1 MASKFNITA
10 ELNLQ
15 TKNLGKVVNDLRNQ
29 FQGANL
35 NIKIKDLSKAQSQM
49 QSLGKAAKAADKTLS
64 DFGAGFAQAVKKFS
78 VVTAATA
85 TLISFTRALKSGVGD
100 AIEFERELI
109 KVSQAAGKSAS
120 DLQYLSKEIT
130 KISTAFGAS
139 SKDLI
144 SVARTLTQAGI
155 SADKVTASLK
165 ILAQTSLTASFES
178 IQDTTEG
185 AIALLNQFGREAQRA
200 GTEIQFLE
208 DSLNAI
214 NQVSKS
220 FAVESSDLITAIR
233 TTGSAFQSA
242 GGDLNELLALFTSV
256 RSTTRESA
264 ESIATGFRTIFT
276 RVQRVDTIQAL
287 KEMGIELQDASGKFV
302 GPIEAVK
309 RLSAALN
316 TIDPRDYRFNLVVEQ
331 LGGFRQVSKVIPL
344 IQQFNVSQRAL
355 NVAQESSGSVAK
367 DAATA
372 QQSLAVQI
380 DKVRE
385 EFKAL
390 IREMVSTSTFQS
402 FARDAL
408 AIASA
413 LIKVADS
420 IKPLLPLLA
429 GFAAIKLGQGFATQ
443 LKAITGVKRN
453 AGGEIP
459 RFASGGVVPGSG
471 NSDTIPAML
480 TPGEFVIKKSSVKK
494 LGIDN
499 LARMNKYADGGFVVK
514 PEAGKF
520 GGFFLQPEDKADSY
534 LTSPGISVSNEGVKN
549 KILSNISSGGAK
561 KFGPKTK
568 SLEGEDLELVK
579 KQAVT
584 DYKTGYQDINTAI
597 DKGIITQE
605 QYKEYLSTGT
615 LETNVPLAA
624 QPKTK
629 EANEKYRKE
638 FFDRPAGNESFSSL
652 VGKLESDR
660 KKFNAGLASQTTKS
674 KPGILAANIPKKEQ
688 DLLKKGVKI
697 AADEGDVPAF
707 YIGDNDAEKSPK
719 MRKAVADITRDGFS
733 RIIEDITKDAAFQ
746 NIGTPPL
753 GATPETL
760 ANAVDN
766 LFSSVANSARV
777 TIEGYVLEGISSALT
792 GAQLAGSDASWDFD
806 QLTADNKVGLS
817 NMFGGGDRMSAL
829 MSADA
834 KRTLSQKSKSSIIS
848 KKIASSLAQY
858 PNLIDTVTAFANGG
872 MANGEDTV
880 PAMLTPG
887 EFVFNKKSAQNIGYS
902 ALHRMNKIGKYAK
915 GGIVQHFANGGT
927 PTPTTFA
934 SGSSNPAIQEMIT
947 SLKNLADVTRTT
959 TDQTEVQADVEARHI
974 AVIDK
979 LIPLLEQW
987 YSEGKNLEEMFH
999 VIAQG
1004 ALELGDAFDFSIGS
1018 IRKATEV
1025 GKFMQKGAT
1034 AEGAAEKAKS
1044 VADRDKP
1051 LDPKESAAATR
1062 ARKAEIKA
1070 LEESKKAIKDEEKAR
1085 QESSEKSKG
1094 IGKKSLEIDANLSFL
1109 ASTALATALQFS
1121 GFSDAIKDGL
1131 TAFTSTFGSVM
1142 LIGKA
1147 MMDFGET
1154 LGIGTAAAKAAAV
1167 ANQTEAAASNA
1178 SAAADSTEATASTN
1192 AAIADTE
1199 EAVASKAAAG
1209 GGLLKSLGKFNTA
1222 LIGISVAFAAFQAI
1236 SAYYARKQK
1245 EAADKLEEMSK
1256 KISEATSDSI
1266 EISKTQYLSQA
1277 GKVKN
1282 RQQILDDATG
1292 PERLRLLD
1300 DPSLYFDIQL
1310 ASLDLQSSFY
1320 DGSIALN
1327 DYNKSLKKSE
1337 ALTTQELMNLS
1348 KNLKTETL
1356 KIADTIDKTFA
1367 DVSVANLN
1375 KDEIEK
1381 NKELLAR
1388 YNQAQEQY
1396 IGDLKGR
1403 LAKSIANFGMDKESQ
1418 AIKDEII
1425 ATAET
1430 IAEATAM
1437 MRYAKVEDRVVAGY
1451 AIDQSIKLASAQ
1463 ASLELNQL
1471 EQQVI
1476 QTQIAISK
1484 ENALREKLLGTI
1496 NEQIAFSDAIMAAKN
1511 NIEDFNSEFANT
1523 LALSTGEGQLK
1534 STVPSSRA
1542 IEQLKPGKELNDALE
1557 FIRGVED
1564 QAFGGSRRVSGGLQ
1578 AASALRLDSGAI
1590 KRDLVGQMIPALGEQ
1605 AGGKLPPV
1613 QEAMTKMYTDRLQQ
1627 AGVNDP
1633 EIAKKIGDIIG
1644 TAIQEKA
1651 KSGGGALTEEDIS
1664 RIDDQVKQY
1673 AEQLKKAGIDI
1684 VEVYRQYEQ
1693 SQREAM
1699 QQILD
1704 LYKQE
1709 AEWRAKAIDIGMEQ
1723 SQYQLSMLPEG
1734 NERDRAG
1741 LQAQIVK
1748 QEREAQAERIFTAP
1762 KDVLQ
1767 KIGQGGGQGREKFL
1781 AGDVQG
1787 LVKEYDDLKQRLKD
1801 SNNPKEQER
1810 LRAQMRETETA
1821 LETLA
1826 ESTTELTFAQEKEA
1840 KAKAGVEQI
1849 KSAREAYAFG
1859 SDDQRSQ
1866 MIQSSNFLNMFFK
1879 NPMFKQ
1885 MIQRTGLNE
1894 AERQGVMQYASMF
1907 KDVKMG
1913 AFGGRTGQEVIDYF
1927 TNQEAG
1933 RMFGPEARAALEQQ
1947 QAARNQVNAVY
1958 ERRKEAAL
1966 ARSGLTGQARED
1978 LKIQL
1983 ANAKTPAE
1991 VMQIEYQQSL
2001 ETLDKDT
2008 KDLNSR
2014 LEDVGIKIAKLGD
2027 EQLKELNKKL
2037 GELKAEEVKLKD
2049 SIETLSRDIK
2059 ELSKKI
2065 NPSDPELKLATGGL
2079 VHRADGGPI
2088 YASRGTLVNFKPKG
2102 TDTIPAM
2109 LSAGEY
2115 VIRKSSVDKYGK
2127 EFMDSINSGNFS
2139 EGAMYAARGGMSRR
2153 QYYKRRAEKRQDRK
2167 SDPRDKR
2174 KTLYIPNT
2182 DIPYEEIYSSLY
2194 IQGANDT
2201 ESLINSLQYIADSMQ
2216 YQPINSKE
2224 MNQLQRMV
2232 ISSKVARIKNSL
2244 ANSISNLQIPVD
2256 DARYIEIREGYK
2268 NYVDTN
2274 NLKDLYGN
2282 ADKNIFGSIWGIP
2295 KSGLS
2300 KYLLRNQIG
2309 EGESDIHPNQ
2319 TSLMLPNFNF
2329 QYDRFIADAKD
2340 AHKILVF
2347 RQQTERDMIEKQKRQ
2362 NAKNKSTGGVI
2373 YRASGGDINFHPGE
2387 PKGTDDIPAWLTEGE
2402 FVVNARSTKKHRA
2415 LLEQINRSKGG
2426 PVYAANGGIMG
2437 FDGMKNGMM
2446 RAFDSLVS
2454 KMISQFSNYT
2464 KSIQQS
2470 FENKKWADLG
2480 AFEDKKWGDIADFN
2494 NYAAFGPSNDSLN
2507 YSQDMPSVMNV
2518 GLPQFNNPTLMMG
2531 RGFANGGNVFGKGV
2545 DKNLFLASDNE
2556 FVVNKK
2562 GVNAVGPGFLNMIN
2576 KGEIPGF
2583 YNGGFTGNT
2592 PTSGSNY
2599 GGGSGGNIAGSILES
2614 LQNGA
2619 KYILD
2624 AFNQGG
2630 LMGVAD
2636 KLASFSKSIETI
2648 SNINMTHTVN
2658 LQGSVTIAGVPDTGK
2673 IADAI
2678 RETVGDMIVSEV
2690 KRQINTQRREDK
2702 ERP

>member
-15 TKNLGKVVNDLRNQ
+15 TKNLGKVVNDLRSQ

-35 NIKIKDLSKAQSQM
+35 NIKIKDLSKAQSQI
-49 QSLGKAAKAADKTLS
+49 QSLGKAAKATDKTLS

-78 VVTAATA
+78 VITAATG
-85 TLISFTRALKSGVGD
+85 TLISFTRALKSGVGE

-109 KVSQAAGKSAS
+109 KVSQAAGKSAN

-130 KISTAFGAS
+130 KISTTFGAS

-144 SVARTLTQAGI
+144 AVARTLTQAGI

-185 AIALLNQFGREAQRA
+185 AIALLNQFGREAQKT
-200 GTEIQFLE
+200 GTEVQFLE
-208 DSLNAI
+208 NSLNAI

-220 FAVESSDLITAIR
+220 FAVESSDLVTAIR

-302 GPIEAVK
+302 GPVEAVK

-355 NVAQESSGSVAK
+355 NIAQESSGSVAK

-390 IREMVSTSTFQS
+390 IREMVGTSTFQS

-471 NSDTIPAML
+471 NGDTVPAML

-494 LGIDN
+494 LGINN

-534 LTSPGISVSNEGVKN
+534 LTSPGLSVSNEGVKN
-549 KILSNISSGGAK
+549 KILSNIVASGGAK
-561 KFGPKTK
+561 KFAPKTE
-568 SLEGEDLELVK
+568 SLKGKDLELVK
-579 KQAVT
+579 KQAALDWSPV
-584 DYKTGYQDINTAI
+584 DSINKAI
-597 DKGIITQE
+597 QGNIFTENEFRNSLSSGDNKGILEKVQN
-605 QYKEYLSTGT
+605 STLDNNSKG
-615 LETNVPLAA
+615 LL
-624 QPKTK
+624 K
-629 EANEKYRKE
+629 KYINS
-638 FFDRPAGNESFSSL
+638 GQS
-652 VGKLESDR
+652 
-660 KKFNAGLASQTTKS
+660 KFNADLKTKLTKS
-674 KPGILAANIPKKEQ
+674 KPGIAAANIPKKEE

-707 YIGDNDAEKSPK
+707 YIGNNDAEKSPA
-719 MRKAVADITRDGFS
+719 MRKAVADITRDGFA

-753 GATPETL
+753 GATPKTM
-760 ANAVDN
+760 ASAVGN
-766 LFSSVANSARV
+766 LFSSEANSARV

-792 GAQLAGSDASWDFD
+792 GAELAGSDASWDFD
-806 QLTADNKVGLS
+806 NLTADSKVGLS
-817 NMFGGGDRMSAL
+817 KMFGGADRMAGL
-829 MSADA
+829 ISADA
-834 KRTLSQKSKSSIIS
+834 KRTLNQGSRASIIS
-848 KKIASSLAQY
+848 KKIASSLAQR
-858 PNLIDTVTAFANGG
+858 PDLIDTVTAFANGG

-902 ALHRMNKIGKYAK
+902 ALHRMNKIGKYAN
-915 GGIVQHFANGGT
+915 GGVVQHFANGG
-927 PTPTTFA
+927 TPTTFA
-934 SGSSNPAIQEMIT
+934 SGSSNPAIQETI
-947 SLKNLADVTRTT
+947 SALKNLADITRTT
-959 TDQTEVQADVEARHI
+959 TDQTQVQAEVETKHI

-979 LIPLLEQW
+979 LVPLLEKW
-987 YSEGKNLEEMFH
+987 YSEGKNLEVMFQ

-1004 ALELGDAFDFSIGS
+1004 ALELGDAFDFTVSG
-1018 IRKATEV
+1018 IRKAAEV

-1044 VADRDKP
+1044 VAGRGRD
-1051 LDPKESAAATR
+1051 LTDKESAAATR
-1062 ARKAEIKA
+1062 ARKAEIAA
-1070 LEESKKAIKDEEKAR
+1070 LEQSKKAIKDEERAR
-1085 QESSEKSKG
+1085 QESSEKSKD
-1094 IGKKSLEIDANLSFL
+1094 IGKKALELDANLSFL

-1121 GFSDAIKDGL
+1121 GFSDAVKEGL
-1131 TAFTSTFGSVM
+1131 TAFTSTFGSVL

-1147 MMDFGET
+1147 MMDFGAT
-1154 LGIGTAAAKAAAV
+1154 LGIGTAATLAAAAADTAEAGASTGAAV
-1167 ANQTEAAASNA
+1167 A
-1178 SAAADSTEATASTN
+1178 DTA
-1192 AAIADTE
+1192 E
-1199 EAVASKAAAG
+1199 VVASKTLTLAKIREAAISAGSSIMGFIKALGPLQAVVIAVAAA
-1209 GGLLKSLGKFNTA
+1209 
-1222 LIGISVAFAAFQAI
+1222 FAIYQGI

-1256 KISEATSDSI
+1256 KVSEATSDSI
-1266 EISKTQYLSQA
+1266 DISKAQYLSQVSAVKTQGQIVA
-1277 GKVKN
+1277 GSKGLTPEQGAEVALAQYNVDTAFFDSVK
-1282 RQQILDDATG
+1282 
-1292 PERLRLLD
+1292 
-1300 DPSLYFDIQL
+1300 
-1310 ASLDLQSSFY
+1310 QSALTLEASFY

-1337 ALTTQELMNLS
+1337 TLTTQELMNLS
-1348 KNLKTETL
+1348 KNLKNETL
-1356 KIADTIDKTFA
+1356 SIADTINETFG
-1367 DVSVANLN
+1367 DSLVASLN
-1375 KDEIEK
+1375 KEEIAK
-1381 NKELLAR
+1381 NQELLAR
-1388 YNQAQEQY
+1388 YNQVQEQY

-1403 LAKSIANFGMDKESQ
+1403 LAKSIANFGMNKESQ

-1425 ATAET
+1425 ATAEA
-1430 IAEATAM
+1430 IAESSAM
-1437 MRYAKVEDRVVAGY
+1437 MRYAKVEDRVVANY
-1451 AIDQSIKLASAQ
+1451 AIDKSIELASAQ
-1463 ASLELNQL
+1463 TSLELNKL

-1496 NEQIAFSDAIMAAKN
+1496 NQQIAFSDAIMAAKN
-1511 NIEDFNSEFANT
+1511 NIEDFNSEFSNT

-1542 IEQLKPGKELNDALE
+1542 IEQLKPGKELDNALE
-1557 FIRGVED
+1557 FIRDVED
-1564 QAFGGSRRVSGGLQ
+1564 KAFGGSRRVSGGLQ

-1590 KRDLVGQMIPALGEQ
+1590 KRDLAGQIIPALGEQ

-1613 QEAMTKMYTDRLQQ
+1613 QEAMTKMYTDRLQK
-1627 AGVNDP
+1627 AGINDP
-1633 EIAKKIGDIIG
+1633 EIAKKIGDIVG

-1664 RIDDQVKQY
+1664 KIDDQVKQY

-1767 KIGQGGGQGREKFL
+1767 KIGQGFGGQGREKFL

-1840 KAKAGVEQI
+1840 KAKAGVDQI

-1859 SDDQRSQ
+1859 SDEQRMQ
-1866 MIQSSNFLNMFFK
+1866 MSQSSNFLNMFFK
-1879 NPMFKQ
+1879 NPMFRQ

-1907 KDVKMG
+1907 KDVKMRD
-1913 AFGGRTGQEVIDYF
+1913 FGGRTGQEVIDYF

-1947 QAARNQVNAVY
+1947 QAARNEVNAVY

-1966 ARSGLTGQARED
+1966 ARSGLTGQAKED
-1978 LKIQL
+1978 LKTQL
-1983 ANAKTPAE
+1983 ANAKTPE
-1991 VMQIEYQQSL
+1991 QVMQVEYQQSL
-2001 ETLDKDT
+2001 QSLDQDT
-2008 KDLNSR
+2008 RDLNAR
-2014 LEDVGIKIAKLGD
+2014 LEAVGIKITKLGD
-2027 EQLKELNKKL
+2027 EQLVELNTKL
-2037 GELKAEEVKLKD
+2037 GELKTEEIALKK
-2049 SIETLSRDIK
+2049 SIETLSKDIK

-2065 NPSDPELKLATGGL
+2065 NPSDAETNATGGL
-2079 VHRADGGPI
+2079 IHRANGGPI

-2109 LSAGEY
+2109 LSEGEY
-2115 VIRKSSVDKYGK
+2115 VVRKSSVDKYGK
-2127 EFMDSINSGNFS
+2127 GFMDSINSGNFS
-2139 EGAMYAARGGMSRR
+2139 QDTMYAAVGGWARKR
-2153 QYYKRRAEKRQDRK
+2153 AAYRRRANERK
-2167 SDPRDKR
+2167 FSRNNVQEVNPF
-2174 KTLYIPNT
+2174 
-2182 DIPYEEIYSSLY
+2182 
-2194 IQGANDT
+2194 
-2201 ESLINSLQYIADSMQ
+2201 
-2216 YQPINSKE
+2216 
-2224 MNQLQRMV
+2224 
-2232 ISSKVARIKNSL
+2232 L
-2244 ANSISNLQIPVD
+2244 AN
-2256 DARYIEIREGYK
+2256 
-2268 NYVDTN
+2268 T
-2274 NLKDLYGN
+2274 
-2282 ADKNIFGSIWGIP
+2282 
-2295 KSGLS
+2295 
-2300 KYLLRNQIG
+2300 
-2309 EGESDIHPNQ
+2309 
-2319 TSLMLPNFNF
+2319 
-2329 QYDRFIADAKD
+2329 
-2340 AHKILVF
+2340 
-2347 RQQTERDMIEKQKRQ
+2347 
-2362 NAKNKSTGGVI
+2362 
-2373 YRASGGDINFHPGE
+2373 
-2387 PKGTDDIPAWLTEGE
+2387 
-2402 FVVNARSTKKHRA
+2402 
-2415 LLEQINRSKGG
+2415 
-2426 PVYAANGGIMG
+2426 VYAANGGIIG
-2437 FDGMKNGMM
+2437 FDNMKSGMM

-2464 KSIQQS
+2464 QSIQQS

-2507 YSQDMPSVMNV
+2507 YSQDMPSMMNV

-2556 FVVNKK
+2556 FVVNKR

>member
-15 TKNLGKVVNDLRNQ
+15 TKNLGKVVNDLRSQ

-35 NIKIKDLSKAQSQM
+35 NIKIKDLSKAQSQI
-49 QSLGKAAKAADKTLS
+49 QSLGKAAKATDKTLS

-78 VVTAATA
+78 VITAATG
-85 TLISFTRALKSGVGD
+85 TLISFTRALKSGVGE
-100 AIEFERELI
+100 AIEFERELV
-109 KVSQAAGKSAS
+109 KVSQAAGKSAN

-130 KISTAFGAS
+130 KISTTFGAS

-144 SVARTLTQAGI
+144 AVARTLTQAGI

-185 AIALLNQFGREAQRA
+185 AIALLNQFGREAQKT
-200 GTEIQFLE
+200 GTEVQFLE
-208 DSLNAI
+208 NSLNAI

-220 FAVESSDLITAIR
+220 FAVESSDLVTAIR

-302 GPIEAVK
+302 GPVEAVK

-355 NVAQESSGSVAK
+355 NIAQESSGSVAK

-390 IREMVSTSTFQS
+390 IREMVGTSTFQS

-471 NSDTIPAML
+471 NGDTVPAML

-494 LGIDN
+494 LGINN

-534 LTSPGISVSNEGVKN
+534 LTSPGLSVSNEGVKN
-549 KILSNISSGGAK
+549 KILSNIVASGGAK
-561 KFGPKTK
+561 KFAPKTE
-568 SLEGEDLELVK
+568 SLKGKDLELVK
-579 KQAVT
+579 KQAALDWSPV
-584 DYKTGYQDINTAI
+584 DSINKAI
-597 DKGIITQE
+597 QGNIFTENEFRNSLSSGDNKGILEKVQN
-605 QYKEYLSTGT
+605 STLDNNSKG
-615 LETNVPLAA
+615 LL
-624 QPKTK
+624 K
-629 EANEKYRKE
+629 KYINS
-638 FFDRPAGNESFSSL
+638 GQS
-652 VGKLESDR
+652 
-660 KKFNAGLASQTTKS
+660 KFNADLKTKLTKS
-674 KPGILAANIPKKEQ
+674 KPGIAAANIPKKEE

-707 YIGDNDAEKSPK
+707 YIGNNDAEKSPA
-719 MRKAVADITRDGFS
+719 MRKAVADITRDGFA

-753 GATPETL
+753 GATPKTM
-760 ANAVDN
+760 ASAVGN
-766 LFSSVANSARV
+766 LFSSEANSARV

-792 GAQLAGSDASWDFD
+792 GAELAGSDASWDFD
-806 QLTADNKVGLS
+806 NLTADSKVGLS
-817 NMFGGGDRMSAL
+817 KMFGGADRMAGL
-829 MSADA
+829 ISADA
-834 KRTLSQKSKSSIIS
+834 KRTLNQGSRASIIS
-848 KKIASSLAQY
+848 KKIASSLAQR
-858 PNLIDTVTAFANGG
+858 PDLIDTVTAFANGG

-902 ALHRMNKIGKYAK
+902 ALHRMNKIGKYAN
-915 GGIVQHFANGGT
+915 GGVVQHFANGG
-927 PTPTTFA
+927 TPTTFA
-934 SGSSNPAIQEMIT
+934 SGSSNPAIQETI
-947 SLKNLADVTRTT
+947 SALKNLADITRTT
-959 TDQTEVQADVEARHI
+959 TDQTQVQAEVETKHI

-979 LIPLLEQW
+979 LVPLLEKW
-987 YSEGKNLEEMFH
+987 YSEGKNLEVMFQ

-1004 ALELGDAFDFSIGS
+1004 ALELGDAFDFTVSG
-1018 IRKATEV
+1018 IRKAAEV

-1044 VADRDKP
+1044 VAGRGRD
-1051 LDPKESAAATR
+1051 LTDKESAAATR
-1062 ARKAEIKA
+1062 ARKAEIAA
-1070 LEESKKAIKDEEKAR
+1070 LEQSKKAIKDEERAR
-1085 QESSEKSKG
+1085 QESSEKSKD
-1094 IGKKSLEIDANLSFL
+1094 IGKKALELDANLSFL

-1121 GFSDAIKDGL
+1121 GFSDAIKEGL
-1131 TAFTSTFGSVM
+1131 TAFTSTFGSVL

-1147 MMDFGET
+1147 MMDFGQS
-1154 LGIGTAAAKAAAV
+1154 LGIGTAAAKAAAA
-1167 ANQTEAAASNA
+1167 ANII
-1178 SAAADSTEATASTN
+1178 EATASTN
-1192 AAIADTE
+1192 AASADIAETG
-1199 EAVASKAAAG
+1199 ASKLVTIAKLKEAAISAG
-1209 GGLLKSLGKFNTA
+1209 KQMAALFTSLGTLNIA
-1222 LIGISVAFAAFQAI
+1222 LIGISAAFAIFQGISTYYAKKQQEAAEKLTEITKDISAATTETIAI
-1236 SAYYARKQK
+1236 SKNAFTKMAVDQK
-1245 EAADKLEEMSK
+1245 RYGSITKTAPVMQAAIDT
-1256 KISEATSDSI
+1256 AF
-1266 EISKTQYLSQA
+1266 
-1277 GKVKN
+1277 N
-1282 RQQILDDATG
+1282 N
-1292 PERLRLLD
+1292 PEVENGQTLNDIVERFVGRLTVLNNT
-1300 DPSLYFDIQL
+1300 
-1310 ASLDLQSSFY
+1310 FY
-1320 DGSIALN
+1320 DASIALN
-1327 DYNKSLKKSE
+1327 DY
-1337 ALTTQELMNLS
+1337 T
-1348 KNLKTETL
+1348 KNLKNSSEMSSDAFIKAS
-1356 KIADTIDKTFA
+1356 KILNQESASLAKGIAGALSEPDEFST
-1367 DVSVANLN
+1367 VAKEELTR
-1375 KDEIEK
+1375 
-1381 NKELLAR
+1381 NKELLQK
-1388 YNQAQEQY
+1388 YNQTQEQY

-1403 LAKSIANFGMDKESQ
+1403 LAKSIANFGFTKESEQ
-1418 AIKDEII
+1418 LKNEILN
-1425 ATAET
+1425 TSRS
-1430 IAEATAM
+1430 IAEANATIK
-1437 MRYAKVEDRVVAGY
+1437 YANVKDRVVANY
-1451 AIDQSIKLASAQ
+1451 AIDKSVELDQAQ
-1463 ASLELNQL
+1463 TSLELNKL

-1496 NEQIAFSDAIMAAKN
+1496 NQQIAFSDAIMAAKN
-1511 NIEDFNSEFANT
+1511 NIEDFNSEFSNT

-1542 IEQLKPGKELNDALE
+1542 IEQLKPGKELDNALE
-1557 FIRGVED
+1557 FIRDVED
-1564 QAFGGSRRVSGGLQ
+1564 KAFGGSRRVSGGLQ

-1590 KRDLVGQMIPALGEQ
+1590 KRDLVGQIIPALGEQ

-1613 QEAMTKMYTDRLQQ
+1613 QEAMTKMYTDRLQK
-1627 AGVNDP
+1627 AGINDP
-1633 EIAKKIGDIIG
+1633 EIAKKIGDIVG

-1664 RIDDQVKQY
+1664 KIDDQVKQY

-1748 QEREAQAERIFTAP
+1748 QERDAQAERIFTAP

-1767 KIGQGGGQGREKFL
+1767 EKGEGFGGQGREKFL

-1787 LVKEYDDLKQRLKD
+1787 LVQEYDDLKQRLKD
-1801 SNNPKEQER
+1801 SNNPKDQER

-1840 KAKAGVEQI
+1840 KAKAGVDQI

-1859 SDDQRSQ
+1859 SDEQRMQ
-1866 MIQSSNFLNMFFK
+1866 MSQSSNFLNMFFK
-1879 NPMFKQ
+1879 NPMFRQ

-1907 KDVKMG
+1907 KDVKMRD
-1913 AFGGRTGQEVIDYF
+1913 FGGRTGQEVIDYF

-1933 RMFGPEARAALEQQ
+1933 RMFGPEARDALEQQ
-1947 QAARNQVNAVY
+1947 QAARNEVNAVY
-1958 ERRKEAAL
+1958 ERRKQAAE

-2001 ETLDKDT
+2001 QTLDQDT
-2008 KDLNSR
+2008 RDLNAR
-2014 LEDVGIKIAKLGD
+2014 LEAVGIKITKLGD
-2027 EQLKELNKKL
+2027 EQLVELNTKL
-2037 GELKAEEVKLKD
+2037 GELKTEEIALKK
-2049 SIETLSRDIK
+2049 SIETLSKDIK

-2065 NPSDPELKLATGGL
+2065 NPSDAETNATGGL
-2079 VHRADGGPI
+2079 IHRANGGPI

-2109 LSAGEY
+2109 LSEGEY
-2115 VIRKSSVDKYGK
+2115 VVRKSSVDKYGK
-2127 EFMDSINSGNFS
+2127 GFMDSINSGNFS
-2139 EGAMYAARGGMSRR
+2139 QDTMYAAVGGWARKR
-2153 QYYKRRAEKRQDRK
+2153 AAYRRRANERK
-2167 SDPRDKR
+2167 FSRNNVQEVNPF
-2174 KTLYIPNT
+2174 
-2182 DIPYEEIYSSLY
+2182 
-2194 IQGANDT
+2194 
-2201 ESLINSLQYIADSMQ
+2201 
-2216 YQPINSKE
+2216 
-2224 MNQLQRMV
+2224 
-2232 ISSKVARIKNSL
+2232 L
-2244 ANSISNLQIPVD
+2244 AN
-2256 DARYIEIREGYK
+2256 
-2268 NYVDTN
+2268 T
-2274 NLKDLYGN
+2274 
-2282 ADKNIFGSIWGIP
+2282 
-2295 KSGLS
+2295 
-2300 KYLLRNQIG
+2300 
-2309 EGESDIHPNQ
+2309 
-2319 TSLMLPNFNF
+2319 
-2329 QYDRFIADAKD
+2329 
-2340 AHKILVF
+2340 
-2347 RQQTERDMIEKQKRQ
+2347 
-2362 NAKNKSTGGVI
+2362 
-2373 YRASGGDINFHPGE
+2373 
-2387 PKGTDDIPAWLTEGE
+2387 
-2402 FVVNARSTKKHRA
+2402 
-2415 LLEQINRSKGG
+2415 
-2426 PVYAANGGIMG
+2426 VYAANGGIIG
-2437 FDGMKNGMM
+2437 FDNMKSGMM

-2464 KSIQQS
+2464 QSIQQS

-2556 FVVNKK
+2556 FVVNKR